1 MLVDK
6 VIGKVLE
13 VDSSRTTG
21 YKEIATFK
29 NAVMDYNRK
38 KDNQDL
44 SVDDKFN
51 MLVVVNS
58 YAQVAHDKIKE
69 NRQRAAELES
79 QNKQRTAKGI
89 ENKANRAWDCLVP

>member
-21 YKEIATFK
+21 YKEIVTFK

-69 NRQRAAELES
+69 N
-79 QNKQRTAKGI
+79 KQLATEQIKAI
-89 ENKANRAWDCLVP
+89 E

>member
-51 MLVVVNS
+51 
-58 YAQVAHDKIKE
+58 QPCQE
-69 NRQRAAELES
+69 
-79 QNKQRTAKGI
+79 
-89 ENKANRAWDCLVP
+89 VPLFSNWGMNWQKD